1 MITTIGH
8 ALAVRLHAITFAAA
22 GLSTVLIA
30 VLPSGTGARSAAAIL
45 AGSLT
50 LAGLGIIATGMSDER
65 PLRQVPLAMP
75 LLMTAAGA
83 AVAKTVLLQA
93 GRPLP
98 GVLTASAV
106 VGLVGGLA
114 VAVAVVLLLVARS
127 RHRLT
132 IATLVGLGLV
142 GLPALVSN
150 ALLLVPGV
158 GRDVD
163 HVATMVGIVITG
175 AGLLLIALALARRP
189 MGTATVSD
197 DARQA
202 SRR

>member
-1 MITTIGH
+1 MARVGR

-22 GLSTVLIA
+22 GLCTLLIA
-30 VLPSGTGARSAAAIL
+30 VLPRGTGALSAAAIL
-45 AGSLT
+45 AGTLT

-75 LLMTAAGA
+75 LLMTAAGS

-98 GVLTASAV
+98 VVLAASAV
-106 VGLVGGLA
+106 VGLIGGLA
-114 VAVAVVLLLVARS
+114 VALAVVLLLAARS

-132 IATLVGLGLV
+132 IATLTGLGLV

-158 GRDVD
+158 DQRVD
-163 HVATMVGIVITG
+163 GVATEVGIVVTG

-189 MGTATVSD
+189 MGTTTVD
-197 DARQA
+197 DGAKRA

>member
-1 MITTIGH
+1 MIAAVGH

-22 GLSTVLIA
+22 GLCTVLIA
-30 VLPSGTGARSAAAIL
+30 VVPAGTGARSAAAIL
-45 AGSLT
+45 AGTLT
-50 LAGLGIIATGMSDER
+50 LAGLGIIATGLSDER

-83 AVAKTVLLQA
+83 AVVKTVLLQA
-93 GRPLP
+93 GRPQP
-98 GVLTASAV
+98 AVLAASAV

-132 IATLVGLGLV
+132 IGTLVGLGLV
-142 GLPALVSN
+142 GMPALVSN
-150 ALLLVPGV
+150 TLLLVPGV
-158 GRDVD
+158 SGDVN
-163 HVATMVGIVITG
+163 HVATMAGVVVTG

-189 MGTATVSD
+189 MGTATVRD
-197 DARQA
+197 DARLA

>member
-1 MITTIGH
+1 MARVGH

-22 GLSTVLIA
+22 GLCTILIV

-45 AGSLT
+45 AGTLT
-50 LAGLGIIATGMSDER
+50 LAGLGIIATGLSDER

-114 VAVAVVLLLVARS
+114 VAVAVVLLLAARS

-132 IATLVGLGLV
+132 ISTLSGLGLV
-142 GLPALVSN
+142 GLPALISN

-158 GRDVD
+158 DRDLN
-163 HVATMVGIVITG
+163 HVATMVGVVVTG
-175 AGLLLIALALARRP
+175 AGLLLIALALASRP

-202 SRR
+202 SHR

>member
-1 MITTIGH
+1 MARVGR

-22 GLSTVLIA
+22 GLCTLLIA
-30 VLPSGTGARSAAAIL
+30 VLPRGTGALSAAAIL
-45 AGSLT
+45 AGTLT

-75 LLMTAAGA
+75 LLMTAAGS

-98 GVLTASAV
+98 VVLTASAV

-114 VAVAVVLLLVARS
+114 VALAVVLLLAARS

-132 IATLVGLGLV
+132 IATLTGLGLV

-158 GRDVD
+158 DQRVD
-163 HVATMVGIVITG
+163 GVATEVGIVVTG

-189 MGTATVSD
+189 MGTTTVTNG
-197 DARQA
+197 AGQA

>member
-1 MITTIGH
+1 MIARVGR

-22 GLSTVLIA
+22 GLCTLLIA
-30 VLPSGTGARSAAAIL
+30 VLPRGTGAQSAAAIL
-45 AGSLT
+45 AGTLT

-75 LLMTAAGA
+75 LLMATAGS

-93 GRPLP
+93 GPPLP
-98 GVLTASAV
+98 VVMIASAV

-114 VAVAVVLLLVARS
+114 VALAVVLLLAARS

-132 IATLVGLGLV
+132 IATLSGLGPV

-158 GRDVD
+158 DQSVD
-163 HVATMVGIVITG
+163 DVATQVGIVVTG
-175 AGLLLIALALARRP
+175 AGLLLIAFGLARRP
-189 MGTATVSD
+189 MGTATVD
-197 DARQA
+197 VDAVRDAQH
-202 SRR
+202 

>member
-1 MITTIGH
+1 VIAAIGH

-22 GLSTVLIA
+22 GLCTLLIA
-30 VLPSGTGARSAAAIL
+30 VLPRGTGALSAAAIL
-45 AGSLT
+45 AGTLT

-98 GVLTASAV
+98 AVMTASAV

-114 VAVAVVLLLVARS
+114 VAVAVVLLLAARS

-132 IATLVGLGLV
+132 ITTLVGLGLV
-142 GLPALVSN
+142 GMPALVSN
-150 ALLLVPGV
+150 TLLLVPGV
-158 GRDVD
+158 DDSVD
-163 HVATMVGIVITG
+163 DVATQVGIVVTG

-189 MGTATVSD
+189 TGTATVSD

-202 SRR
+202 YHR